1 MAFGSVLFLPGLNAG
16 RSCARLRDGFS
27 CVANPEC
34 GWCAHK
40 FSCVPGNESGPL
52 SSLRCDGNSS
62 DVELHRAKV
71 LDMNY
76 RVPHVESCTNEDRS
90 KCARY
95 HGPLY
100 TYTADE
106 LNATGYRGVN
116 YTYSAPEIWDVLCE
130 AGGMRSSANST
141 KGSGHT
147 PYWTSQARESATQAS
162 TSPPGLLTL
171 PSLHW
176 DPSRLPALP
185 PSAPG
190 LRLPRRACGHHL
202 RRLQRRRGLRRGGG
216 VPPLLLAGQGWQH
229 LLRDRGDGARL
240 HEADDAVVQRL
251 WHESRVW
258 RLEQR
263 RLPVALAWACL
274 VEAAPSRCEQAPSS
288 G

>member
-1 MAFGSVLFLPGLNAG
+1 MAFGVSVLFLPGLNAG

-76 RVPHVESCTNEDRS
+76 RVPHVEGCTNEDRS

-147 PYWTSQARESATQAS
+147 PYWTSQARKSVTQAS
-162 TSPPGLLTL
+162 TSPPGLIPVPSL
-171 PSLHW
+171 PSHT
-176 DPSRLPALP
+176 SLPALGPEPSPCP
-185 PSAPG
+185 PSLCSRPATAPTG
-190 LRLPRRACGHHL
+190 VRASPAAAATPT
-202 RRLQRRRGLRRGGG
+202 RAAARGRS
-216 VPPLLLAGQGWQH
+216 A
-229 LLRDRGDGARL
+229 
-240 HEADDAVVQRL
+240 
-251 WHESRVW
+251 
-258 RLEQR
+258 
-263 RLPVALAWACL
+263 
-274 VEAAPSRCEQAPSS
+274 AAPSRWAGAATSLARSRRWCPTT
-288 G
+288 

>member
-1 MAFGSVLFLPGLNAG
+1 MLSASVLNAG
-16 RSCARLRDGFS
+16 RSCSRLRDGFS

-62 DVELHRAKV
+62 DVALHRAKV

-76 RVPHVESCTNEDRS
+76 RVPHVEGCTNENRS

-162 TSPPGLLTL
+162 TSPPDLIPFPSLPSHTSLPALGPPCIGTRAVSL
-171 PSLHW
+171 PSL
-176 DPSRLPALP
+176 P
-185 PSAPG
+185 PLQACDCPDG
-190 LRLPRRACGHHL
+190 RAGITCGGCNADAGCGAGEECRRSFS
-202 RRLQRRRGLRRGGG
+202 LRRGGNISCEIEEMVPDYMKLMTQWYNASGTRVEFG
-216 VPPLLLAGQGWQH
+216 V
-229 LLRDRGDGARL
+229 
-240 HEADDAVVQRL
+240 
-251 WHESRVW
+251 S
-258 RLEQR
+258 
-263 RLPVALAWACL
+263 
-274 VEAAPSRCEQAPSS
+274 SS
-288 G
+288 GGCPWRWPGPAR